1 MTKPAPILGE
11 EAVDTRTGRRVWW
24 DGSRWSYIRLEAEVS
39 ASPVARAEFSQFL
52 RQHPREER
60 LPLSYAQQRLWFV
73 DRLEGGSTEYNLAE
87 ALRLQGPLDRQSLE
101 KSIQAIMQRHESL
114 RTHFSMAADQPEQVI
129 SRDLRI
135 DIPLIDLTSFEQQQR
150 TESIREAM
158 RAEAN
163 TPFDLERG
171 PLLRL
176 KLLKLAEQEHI
187 LLRSM
192 HHIVSDAWSHGIF
205 NRELQLFYRNFR
217 QGRENSLPP
226 FALQYADFAISQRE
240 WMEAGWLKEGLRYWT
255 RQLADAPDRLEL
267 NTDRPR
273 PQKRTFA
280 AGAIEVTL
288 SRELTDGLKVL
299 AHANQSTVY
308 MVLLAAY
315 AFLLSRY
322 SGQEDVVVGTPI
334 ANRQNLQLEG
344 LIGFFVNTLVMRT
357 RLSGGM
363 SWRALLAEVRE
374 TCLEAY
380 EHQQIPFERLV
391 EELSPERSL
400 NCTPLLQ
407 AVFSFQNAPGTPLQ
421 MDELQMERLEWDE
434 LKVRFDLEMH
444 AWENENTIG
453 MAWLYNCDLFDRWRI
468 QQMTRHY
475 QRILQAMIHDP
486 DQTIGAADML
496 GPEELAKLLKSW
508 NQTSRDLPALPVPS
522 LFELQVEKAPE
533 AIALVHGDREVS
545 YRELNEDANRLAH
558 FLISQG
564 VRTEDLVAIAM
575 PRSIQLIVCLLAVL
589 KAGAAYLPL
598 DTDEPQERLRVIFED
613 ARPACVLVAQE
624 FASKMPR
631 GWRQVAVDAPEMKD
645 AFNLMPASNPTADF
659 REVPNAQSAAYVMYT
674 SGSTGAPKGVLI
686 THAGIVRLVL
696 NAEYAPITPQDR
708 LAQIANPA
716 FDAMTFEVWAALLNG
731 ASIVVIDKETV
742 LNPEVFSRKLHQERI
757 SVMFIT
763 ASLFNQIVRH
773 AENAFSEVRHLL
785 VGGEALDPISVR
797 QVLAGFPPARLLNG
811 YGPTETTT
819 FATCFPVAFADEMQR
834 IPIGRP
840 ITNTQVYVLDGN
852 LQPLPMGVSGELYI
866 SGPGLARGYFRRP
879 GMTAE
884 RFIAC
889 PYGTP
894 GARMYRTGDL
904 VQWRVDGN
912 LDFIRRLDFQVK
924 LRGFRIE
931 LGEIEASLREHEAVK
946 EAVVIAREDQPGNKR
961 LVGYVTARDRKADG
975 DSLRQYLCE
984 KLPAYMLPAAIVFME
999 KFPLTSNGKLDRDA
1013 LPPPEVAQR
1022 ESSRGPRTPHE
1033 EILAGLFAEIL
1044 EVQRVSIDDNFFDLG
1059 GHSLLATQLI
1069 SHIRSALGVDVPI
1082 GAVFDAP
1089 SVAGMAE
1096 IVEAIIL
1103 EQVEGMSEQEAS
1115 RLTGQPE

>member
-24 DGSRWSYIRLEAEVS
+24 DGSRWSYIRPQAEVS
-39 ASPVARAEFSQFL
+39 ASPAPQAEFSQFL
-52 RQHPREER
+52 RQHPGDER

-73 DRLEGGSTEYNLAE
+73 DRLGGGSTEYNLPE
-87 ALRLQGPLDRQSLE
+87 AMRLKGPLDRQSLE
-101 KSIQAIMQRHESL
+101 RSIQAIVQRHESL

-129 SRDLRI
+129 ARDLQI
-135 DIPLIDLTSFEQQQR
+135 EIPLIDLTSFGQEAQM
-150 TESIREAM
+150 EHIRQAM

-171 PLLRL
+171 PLLRM

-187 LLRSM
+187 LLRTM
-192 HHIVSDAWSHGIF
+192 HHIVSDAWSHGVF
-205 NRELQLFYRNFR
+205 NRELQLFYRSFR
-217 QGRENSLPP
+217 QGREHPLPP
-226 FALQYADFAISQRE
+226 FALQYADFAISQRK
-240 WMEAGWLKEGLRYWT
+240 WLEAGLLEEGLRYWKK
-255 RQLADAPDRLEL
+255 QLADAPDRLEL

-273 PQKRTFA
+273 PPKRTFA

-288 SRELTDGLKVL
+288 SPELTGGLRVL
-299 AHANQSTVY
+299 AHANQATMY

-334 ANRQNLQLEG
+334 ANRQDLQLEG

-357 RLSGGM
+357 RLSAVM
-363 SWRALLAEVRE
+363 SWRELLAQVRA

-400 NCTPLLQ
+400 NRTPLFQ
-407 AVFSFQNAPGTPLQ
+407 AIFSLQNAPGAPLQ
-421 MDELQMERLEWDE
+421 MDELQMEQLEWEE

-444 AWENENTIG
+444 AWENENTTG
-453 MAWLYNCDLFDRWRI
+453 MAWLYNRDLFDRWRI

-475 QRILQAMIHDP
+475 QRILEDMVHDL
-486 DQTIGAADML
+486 DQTIGTADML
-496 GPEELAKLLKSW
+496 GPEERANLLKSW
-508 NQTSRDLPALPVPS
+508 NQTARDLPALPVS
-522 LFELQVEKAPE
+522 ALFELQVEKAPE
-533 AIALVHGDREVS
+533 ATALAHGDREVS
-545 YRELNEDANRLAH
+545 YRQLNEDANRLAH

-575 PRSIQLIVCLLAVL
+575 PRSIQMIVCFLAVL

-598 DTDEPQERLRVIFED
+598 DTDEPDGRLRVIFED

-624 FASKMPR
+624 FASKIPR
-631 GWRQVAVDAPEMKD
+631 GWRQLAVDASEIEEAAK
-645 AFNLMPASNPTADF
+645 LMPTSNPTSDVSG
-659 REVPNAQSAAYVMYT
+659 EINPQNAAYVMYT

-686 THAGIVRLVL
+686 THAGIARLVL
-696 NAEYAPITPQDR
+696 NADYAQITPQDR

-716 FDAMTFEVWAALLNG
+716 FDAITFEVWGALLNG
-731 ASIVVIDKETV
+731 AMTVVIDKETV
-742 LNPEVFSRKLHQERI
+742 LDPEAFSRKLHRSRI

-763 ASLFNQIVRH
+763 ASLFNHMVRH
-773 AENAFSEVRHLL
+773 AKDAFSEVRHLL

-819 FATCFPVAFADEMQR
+819 FATCFQVACADEMQR

-840 ITNTQVYVLDGN
+840 ITHTLVYVLDRN
-852 LQPLPMGVSGELYI
+852 LQPVPIGVSGELYI

-879 GMTAE
+879 WMTAE
-884 RFIAC
+884 RFVAC

-912 LDFIRRLDFQVK
+912 LDFIRRLDSQIK

-931 LGEIEASLREHEAVK
+931 LGEIEASLRDHESVE
-946 EAVVIAREDQPGNKR
+946 EAVVISREDQPGNKR
-961 LVGYVTARDRKADG
+961 LVAYVRSRDRKNDS
-975 DSLRQYLCE
+975 DSLRQYLSE
-984 KLPAYMLPAAIVFME
+984 KLPAYMMPAAIVFME
-999 KFPLTSNGKLDRDA
+999 KFPLTSNGKLDREV
-1013 LPPPEVAQR
+1013 LPPPEFAHGG
-1022 ESSRGPRTPHE
+1022 SSREPRTPHE
-1033 EILAGLFAEIL
+1033 EILAGLFAETL
-1044 EVQRVSIDDNFFDLG
+1044 GVQRVGIDDSFFDLG

-1069 SHIRSALGVDVPI
+1069 SRIRSMLGVDVPI